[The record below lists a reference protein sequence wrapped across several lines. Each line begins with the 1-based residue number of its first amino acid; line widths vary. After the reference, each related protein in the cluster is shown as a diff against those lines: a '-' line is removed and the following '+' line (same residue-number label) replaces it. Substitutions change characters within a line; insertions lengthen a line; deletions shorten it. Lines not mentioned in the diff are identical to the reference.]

1 MNSPRRRGLIALVVT
16 ASVVL
21 SLVVVAQ
28 PTAAVRTSISG
39 PDEVQKPAELTF
51 ESTVVIRDGEHVPLQ
66 NYTMTL
72 WPEGASDEPV
82 SVTFDSNGSVL
93 EVSPSGGVIGEGEI
107 RIDRLRKA
115 IEITPVEG
123 TNESDYGYGY
133 GHGVDERTGNR
144 TEFGY
149 GYGYGGPSTVSFE
162 ITLDSKAFKQG
173 TYQIRTSVNTPE
185 ETGLFDSNVE
195 TFDVELPR
203 GGQPPGRPGDGV
215 DDRGPSERADG
226 ERGGDEDPETG
237 DGRPDD
243 RAGADDR
250 PSRAAAGP
258 MPETVVQP
266 EPPSTD
272 LTADSA
278 FEAFGSSAWR
288 HPEGSTDSLDVE

>member
-1 MNSPRRRGLIALVVT
+1 MNSSRRRGLIAIAVT

-39 PDEVQKPAELTF
+39 PDEVQKPAEFTF

-72 WPEGASDEPV
+72 WPEGTSGETV
-82 SVTFDSNGSVL
+82 SITFDSDGSVL

-107 RIDRLRKA
+107 RIDRLREA
-115 IEITPVEG
+115 VEITPVEG
-123 TNESDYGYGY
+123 TNGSDYGYGYGY
-133 GHGVDERTGNR
+133 GHGVDERTGER
-144 TEFGY
+144 IEFGY
-149 GYGYGGPSTVSFE
+149 GYGYGGQSTVSFE
-162 ITLDSKAFKQG
+162 VTLDSRAFKQG

-203 GGQPPGRPGDGV
+203 GGQPPGRADVGV
-215 DDRGPSERADG
+215 DDRGVA
-226 ERGGDEDPETG
+226 ERGGDVDPETG
-237 DGRPDD
+237 DERSGA
-243 RAGADDR
+243 RAGADDG

-258 MPETVVQP
+258 MPMTVVQP
-266 EPPSTD
+266 EPLSVD

-278 FEAFGSSAWR
+278 FGAFGSSAWR
-288 HPEGSTDSLDVE
+288 HPGIH